1 MTTENASGLL
11 PEGQD
16 LPADTTQQPAT
27 GAEGQETQQ
36 EAKTFTQQELD
47 EKVQRRVAKAERK
60 AQAQIQ
66 ELREQIEALKTS
78 PKPADNQQ
86 PSKEPQR
93 SEFSSYED
101 YVEARAIFKAE
112 QAAERRLQA
121 EREARDTETKKA
133 KQEESGK
140 AFRAKVEAVIEKGN
154 EKFADFDAVINEAVE
169 DGVIAIDS
177 PMYHGLID
185 SDMGHEIAYWLAKN
199 PAEAK
204 RIAGLSAYRQVAE
217 IGKLEDRLSAKQK
230 PRETMEPINSR
241 GNVNSGLQDNMSTEA
256 WMKAREKQ
264 VREARGT

>member
-27 GAEGQETQQ
+27 GAEGQEPQQ

-78 PKPADNQQ
+78 PRPADNQDT
-86 PSKEPQR
+86 SKEPQR

-101 YVEARAIFKAE
+101 YVEAKAIFKAE
-112 QAAERRLQA
+112 QAAEKRLQA
-121 EREARDTETKKA
+121 EREARERETQKTR
-133 KQEESGK
+133 QEESGK
-140 AFRAKVEAVIEKGN
+140 EFRRRVEAVIEKGN

-199 PAEAK
+199 PKEAQ

-217 IGKLEDRLSAKQK
+217 IGKLEDRLAAKQK
-230 PRETMEPINSR
+230 QRETIDPISSR
-241 GNVNSGLQDNMSTEA
+241 GNPINGLRDDLSTDA
-256 WMKAREKQ
+256 WMKARNKQ
-264 VREARGT
+264 LRDQRG